1 MKMILLKKVWKCWA
15 QHIVCMFVCIFV
27 WFCLLL
33 EVRKSNKDKRNEI
46 VASLLQSASSA
57 GNCWCW
63 ITHTNVLSGLSRES
77 VLISN
82 IFWRF
87 FVSFLSAFSQ
97 FPFSGDSSFVVKLA
111 VVWDLR
117 LRPVSKTM
125 WKLKKPR
132 EKNRRDESRVDSQ
145 DEKKRE
151 SRTEILHVYPFDG
164 YLIVF
169 LFVNFEIKT
178 DFFKALSRR
187 VLYFITELF
196 FLSNYKLLKEIR
208 II

>member
-145 DEKKRE
+145 DEKKEKVERK
-151 SRTEILHVYPFDG
+151 SFTFTHLTDIL
-164 YLIVF
+164 
-169 LFVNFEIKT
+169 
-178 DFFKALSRR
+178 
-187 VLYFITELF
+187 LYFYLLILKLRLIFLKPCRVESYILLQNFFFFQITNCLRKSE
-196 FLSNYKLLKEIR
+196 
-208 II
+208 